1 MSTEV
6 SKPAINT
13 AVEVQSNTDP
23 LHLIDVDYVRLY
35 VGNAKQAA
43 FYYAYAFG
51 FNVSQFDDLTT

>member
-1 MSTEV
+1 MVVKTN
-6 SKPAINT
+6 KP
-13 AVEVQSNTDP
+13 VEVIAPEADSNTDP

-51 FNVSQFDDLTT
+51 F